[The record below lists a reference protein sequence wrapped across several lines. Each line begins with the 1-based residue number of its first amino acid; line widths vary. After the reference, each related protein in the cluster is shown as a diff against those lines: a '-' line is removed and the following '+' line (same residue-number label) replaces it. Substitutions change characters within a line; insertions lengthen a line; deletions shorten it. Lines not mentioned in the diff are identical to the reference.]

1 MSIRLS
7 IVIRPVS
14 GGATAPAEHAP
25 TATVRPSMTTYFMG
39 SPSRSK
45 EVYVSFA
52 LSSPRM
58 TDAETRL
65 ARLAAERW
73 RLAVWLTATMTIVY
87 VAFILLIAFNKPL
100 LGQVL
105 APGLSLGILLGVL
118 VIVVAWAII
127 VVYVRWANRH
137 YDAAVEAVRTQQRSR

>member
-1 MSIRLS
+1 
-7 IVIRPVS
+7 
-14 GGATAPAEHAP
+14 
-25 TATVRPSMTTYFMG
+25 
-39 SPSRSK
+39 
-45 EVYVSFA
+45 
-52 LSSPRM
+52 M

-73 RLAVWLTATMTIVY
+73 RLAVGLTATMTIVY